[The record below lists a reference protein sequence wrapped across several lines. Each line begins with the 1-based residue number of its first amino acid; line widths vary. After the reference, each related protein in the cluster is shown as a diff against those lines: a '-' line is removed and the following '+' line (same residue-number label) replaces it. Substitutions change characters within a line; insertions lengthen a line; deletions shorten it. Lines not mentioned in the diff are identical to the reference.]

1 MHISSCQFPFFKT
14 NVRIISTKKLVLI
27 SPPEIAAAL
36 NNYYQNLL
44 HPQKIY
50 ELRYAYFISII
61 MKKSRV
67 DAAAAIKSKAV
78 SPKPNPR
85 WGREEETEIFAKK
98 VKLFR
103 QGKISDDD
111 FRRFRLQHG
120 AYGSRLRMDYSMVR
134 IKVPGG
140 EITPEQVEKIASL
153 SEAFSIGSAHVS
165 TRQNIQLHWVQLE
178 DVSEVMRGLVEV
190 GLTTRE
196 ACGNTVRN
204 VMCSHFAGVCPSEAF
219 DATPY
224 AKAIARFLLRNP
236 MCQNL
241 PRKFKINFSCCDS
254 HGLVRIADIG
264 LVPAVKQV
272 PSSSPS
278 SSSSSNTSS
287 SSSSNTSSSSPSS
300 NQKTTT
306 EENERSDTI
315 RGFKIYLGGGLGAAS
330 FIGHLLEDFTPEE
343 KLLATCMATIRL
355 FDRHGNRENMARNR
369 MRYLVHEMGWEKFQ
383 RMALKERSIV
393 EMTTSY
399 STEQLFDVKSH
410 EDTGLVLQQQRP
422 RQQQQQQQ
430 QQPNASG
437 SRMMAATTTTTNT
450 RPTKLPMLNG
460 NITKDSPGFER
471 WLHTNAVPQKQEG
484 YFTVFITLGAGDIT
498 ASQLRVLASAI
509 RDYSAEGVARNTPQ
523 QNFALRYVRE
533 TDLPN
538 LYERL
543 TLAGLSNPGALTI
556 ASAVGCSGTTS
567 CNLAITNSHRLAK
580 EVQRKFLELGL
591 DTDDY
596 LRDATIKISGC
607 PNSCGQHEIATIGF
621 FGGAT
626 RMNNTM
632 TPTYTMLF
640 GGSAGEAG
648 ELGRAIMRV
657 PAKRVIDTTLK
668 IIELYK
674 NERGGQVEVATAAA
688 SPSSG
693 LSDGDKDD
701 NDDSED
707 KNYHHYETLHQWII
721 RLVNGQGSGSIKNI
735 EDMKAALTEVTQ
747 LPSPEQNSDAYQD
760 YGSDSRFTAKTAR
773 GECAA

>member
-1 MHISSCQFPFFKT
+1 
-14 NVRIISTKKLVLI
+14 
-27 SPPEIAAAL
+27 
-36 NNYYQNLL
+36 
-44 HPQKIY
+44 
-50 ELRYAYFISII
+50 

-67 DAAAAIKSKAV
+67 DAASVKSKTAA
-78 SPKPNPR
+78 SAKPNPR
-85 WGREEETEIFAKK
+85 WGREEETEIFAKN
-98 VKLFR
+98 VRLFR

-120 AYGSRLRMDYSMVR
+120 AYGSRLRMDYSMIR

-140 EITPEQVEKIASL
+140 EITPAQVEKIASL

-204 VMCSHFAGVCPSEAF
+204 VMCSHFAGVCPNEAF
-219 DATPY
+219 DSTPY

-241 PRKFKINFSCCDS
+241 PRKFKINFACCDI

-264 LVPAVKQV
+264 LVPAVK
-272 PSSSPS
+272 S
-278 SSSSSNTSS
+278 
-287 SSSSNTSSSSPSS
+287 
-300 NQKTTT
+300 TT
-306 EENERSDTI
+306 ENGETT

-330 FIGHLLEDFTPEE
+330 FIGHLLEDFTPEN
-343 KLLATCMATIRL
+343 KVLATCMATIRL

-369 MRYLVHEMGWEKFQ
+369 MRYLVHEMGWERFQ
-383 RMALKERSIV
+383 KMVLKERSIV

-399 STEQLFDVKSH
+399 STMQLFDVKSH
-410 EDTGLVLQQQRP
+410 EDTRP
-422 RQQQQQQQ
+422 L
-430 QQPNASG
+430 PKTSK
-437 SRMMAATTTTTNT
+437 M
-450 RPTKLPMLNG
+450 TKLPMINAKV
-460 NITKDSPGFER
+460 TKDSPGFER
-471 WLHTNAVPQKQEG
+471 WLHTNAVPQRQEG

-498 ASQLRVLASAI
+498 ASQLRILASAI

-523 QNFALRYVRE
+523 QNFALRYVQE

-538 LYERL
+538 LYEKL
-543 TLAGLSNPGALTI
+543 ASAGLANPGALTI

-591 DTDDY
+591 DTDDS

-640 GGSAGEAG
+640 GGSAGETG
-648 ELGRAIMRV
+648 ELGRAVMRV
-657 PAKRVIDTTLK
+657 PAKKVIDTTLK
-668 IIELYK
+668 IIELYRS
-674 NERGGQVEVATAAA
+674 ERGQVSIATDLG
-688 SPSSG
+688 SVDRERG
-693 LSDGDKDD
+693 EDNGKDKN
-701 NDDSED
+701 NDDD
-707 KNYHHYETLHQWII
+707 HYESLHDWIM
-721 RLVNGQGSGSIKNI
+721 RLVKGKGSGSIKDI
-735 EDMKAALTEVTQ
+735 EDMKAALAEVIQ
-747 LPSPEQNSDAYQD
+747 LPSPEQNPDVYQD
-760 YGSDSRFTAKTAR
+760 YGSDSRFIAKTAR